1 MADVTLIVDGKK
13 LSVPAGTL
21 LIEACKSTGIEVPS
35 FCYYPGLSLQGAC
48 RMCLVEI
55 EKMPKLQT
63 ACTTPVAE
71 GMVVT
76 TESDK
81 IKQARKSMLELLL
94 ANHPLDCPVCDAGG
108 ECELQDMTF
117 KYGAAESKFMDMKN
131 HRDEQ
136 QWSPV
141 VYFDRPRCILC
152 YRCIRV
158 CGEGMDVWAL
168 GVQNRGSSSIIAPN
182 KEDHLECE
190 ECGMCID
197 ICPVGA
203 LTSGAYRY
211 KTRPWEMKHVGTVCT
226 HCGDGCKTTLG
237 VRRADTGMQIVRG
250 DNRDKSGIN
259 GDFLCVK
266 GRYAFDFANNE
277 ERLQQPLI
285 KREGKFAT
293 ATWEEA
299 FDLIASK
306 FKEALDTSGPAS
318 VGVLGSNRTSNE
330 ENYLLQK
337 FARLVLRTNNIDHH
351 RTADFPAFASALAGK
366 EKTTGSSESAG
377 SSTGRWTASMR
388 DIFFAPAILLI
399 GNNPTEQ
406 HPLLAWQ
413 IRTNVR
419 LHRARLY
426 VVNSYPIKLRRQ
438 ATAFAQISAGSE
450 GSFVQFLNGNDGVA
464 DAVVS
469 PELTREALAQM
480 RDALKNEKEL
490 VVIFGSELR
499 GHDVKAL
506 VDFGMAQGAKFVC
519 LGDYANSR
527 GAADMG
533 LYPDMLPGYAP
544 LESATRFHEEWA
556 DEVPRAPGMNLL
568 QMMDAAKD
576 GKLKALYVVG
586 TNPVSRYNVDPFALS
601 KAFVVVQD
609 MFLTETAKAA
619 DVVLPVANAYEK
631 GGTYT
636 NTCGDVQM
644 LKKAGEFS
652 GVRNDFECIVRL
664 ADRMGYDVH
673 KLVPY
678 GGGGTR
684 ADMGQTR
691 GAQSGEPDRHAVWLA
706 SHNLEPKLSPFDPT
720 AMLDEIQRLVPGY
733 DISRLGL
740 LSGHDE
746 HTELVQITGATGVG
760 DAELVLP
767 SNDTLFTSGTLGRFS
782 QTLSSVM
789 ERYRTGPEDAK
800 MAAGYDPMV
809 RTEG

>member
-1 MADVTLIVDGKK
+1 MADITLTVDGKK
-13 LSVPAGTL
+13 LTVPAGTL
-21 LIEACKSTGIEVPS
+21 LIEACKTTGIEIPS

-48 RMCLVEI
+48 RMCLVEV

-168 GVQNRGSSSIIAPN
+168 GVQNRGTSSIIAPN

-237 VRRADTGMQIVRG
+237 VRRADTGMEIVRG

-259 GDFLCVK
+259 GDFLCIK
-266 GRYAFDFANNE
+266 GRYAFDFAHNGD
-277 ERLQQPLI
+277 RLQQPLI
-285 KREGKFAT
+285 KHEGKFVT
-293 ATWEEA
+293 ATWEQALE
-299 FDLIASK
+299 LIASK
-306 FKEALDTSGPAS
+306 FKQVLASDGPGAI
-318 VGVLGSNRTSNE
+318 GVIGSNRTSNE

-337 FARLVLRTNNIDHH
+337 FARVVLGTNNIDHH

-366 EKTTGSSESAG
+366 SSA
-377 SSTGRWTASMR
+377 TASMR
-388 DIFFAPAILLI
+388 DVFSAPAILLI

-419 LHRARLY
+419 LHRAKLY
-426 VVNSYPIKLRRQ
+426 VANSYPIKLHRQ
-438 ATAFAQISAGSE
+438 ATAFAQIASGSE
-450 GSFVQFLNGNDGVA
+450 GSFVQFLAGNESAA
-464 DAVVS
+464 DATVTPQLS
-469 PELTREALAQM
+469 RDALSQM
-480 RDALKNEKEL
+480 RDGLKNEKDL

-499 GHDVKAL
+499 GNDVTAL
-506 VDFGMAQGAKFVC
+506 VNFGLAQGAKFIC

-544 LESATRFHEEWA
+544 VASATRFHEDWV
-556 DEVPRAPGMNLL
+556 DEIPPSPGLNLL

-586 TNPVSRYNVDPFALS
+586 SNPVARYNVDPFALS
-601 KAFVVVQD
+601 KAFVVVQE
-609 MFLTETAKAA
+609 MFLTETASIAE
-619 DVVLPVANAYEK
+619 VVLPVANAYEK
-631 GGTYT
+631 GGTFT

-644 LKKAGEFS
+644 LKKAGEFA
-652 GVRNDFECIVRL
+652 GVRNDFECIVNIAL
-664 ADRMGYDVH
+664 RMGYDVH
-673 KLVPY
+673 KLVPF

-684 ADMGQTR
+684 ADMGQSR
-691 GAQSGEPDRHAVWLA
+691 GAQSGEADRHAVWLA
-706 SHNLEPKLSPFDPT
+706 DHNLEPKMSPYDPT
-720 AMLDEIQRLVPGY
+720 AMLDEIQRLVPAY
-733 DISRLGL
+733 DISRIAL
-740 LSGHDE
+740 LSGRDV
-746 HTELVQITGATGVG
+746 HTQLVQITGATGSG
-760 DAELVLP
+760 HPELVLP
-767 SNDTLFTSGTLGRFS
+767 SNDTLFTSGTLGHYS
-782 QTLSSVM
+782 PTLNNVM
-789 ERYRTGPEDAK
+789 ERYRTTPDLEIPAD
-800 MAAGYDPMV
+800 YDPTA
-809 RTEG
+809 RQGP